1 MRELRVVPC
10 RACATAL
17 VIYTSAT
24 TNRAWRAKIARLT
37 NTRKARRLDGPPSR
51 DFDSPMPDKPHP
63 APGLGSSQSSPP
75 GGDAKHVTGETAPGA
90 TPARAMGQ
98 RNSDA
103 RDAMAEMAERAQL
116 ISQEAGTKIA
126 AAMKDVIGAAAGIA
140 GFAVESARDLVQ
152 YMVRRGQITQ
162 DEADKLI
169 RQAED
174 AHNRH
179 GRSGAAKAASERAA
193 PKPERPSRETARE
206 DAKPA
211 ASAAKRASG
220 ATAAAKPEKKPAA
233 KRAAA
238 KKSAAKPSAP
248 KKKR

>member
-1 MRELRVVPC
+1 
-10 RACATAL
+10 
-17 VIYTSAT
+17 
-24 TNRAWRAKIARLT
+24 
-37 NTRKARRLDGPPSR
+37 
-51 DFDSPMPDKPHP
+51 
-63 APGLGSSQSSPP
+63 
-75 GGDAKHVTGETAPGA
+75 
-90 TPARAMGQ
+90 MGQ
-98 RNSDA
+98 RSSDA
-103 RDAMAEMAERAQL
+103 RDAMIEMAERAQL

-174 AHNRH
+174 AHSRH
-179 GRSGAAKAASERAA
+179 GRSTGAKAPAERSAS
-193 PKPERPSRETARE
+193 KPERPSREVARE
-206 DAKPA
+206 ETKPA

-220 ATAAAKPEKKPAA
+220 ATAAAKPEKKPLA
-233 KRAAA
+233 KRPSGA
-238 KKSAAKPSAP
+238 KKSASKPSAP

>member
-1 MRELRVVPC
+1 
-10 RACATAL
+10 
-17 VIYTSAT
+17 
-24 TNRAWRAKIARLT
+24 
-37 NTRKARRLDGPPSR
+37 
-51 DFDSPMPDKPHP
+51 
-63 APGLGSSQSSPP
+63 
-75 GGDAKHVTGETAPGA
+75 
-90 TPARAMGQ
+90 MGH
-98 RNSDA
+98 RSSDA

-174 AHNRH
+174 AHGRH
-179 GRSGAAKAASERAA
+179 SRSNSKPAGERSA
-193 PKPERPSRETARE
+193 PKPERPSRESARE
-206 DAKPA
+206 ETKPA

-220 ATAAAKPEKKPAA
+220 ATAASKPEKKHPA
-233 KRAAA
+233 KHSSTA
-238 KKSAAKPSAP
+238 KKSQPKPSAP

>member
-1 MRELRVVPC
+1 
-10 RACATAL
+10 
-17 VIYTSAT
+17 
-24 TNRAWRAKIARLT
+24 
-37 NTRKARRLDGPPSR
+37 
-51 DFDSPMPDKPHP
+51 
-63 APGLGSSQSSPP
+63 
-75 GGDAKHVTGETAPGA
+75 
-90 TPARAMGQ
+90 MGQ
-98 RNSDA
+98 RSSDA

-174 AHNRH
+174 AHGRH
-179 GRSGAAKAASERAA
+179 GRSGASKGAAGERAA
-193 PKPERPSRETARE
+193 PKPERPSREFARE
-206 DAKPA
+206 ESKPV

-220 ATAAAKPEKKPAA
+220 ATAASKPEKKQPA
-233 KRAAA
+233 KRPAA
-238 KKSAAKPSAP
+238 KKSAPKPSAP

>member
-1 MRELRVVPC
+1 
-10 RACATAL
+10 
-17 VIYTSAT
+17 
-24 TNRAWRAKIARLT
+24 
-37 NTRKARRLDGPPSR
+37 
-51 DFDSPMPDKPHP
+51 
-63 APGLGSSQSSPP
+63 
-75 GGDAKHVTGETAPGA
+75 
-90 TPARAMGQ
+90 MGH
-98 RNSDA
+98 RTSDA

-126 AAMKDVIGAAAGIA
+126 AAMKDVIGTAAGIA

-174 AHNRH
+174 AHGRH
-179 GRSGAAKAASERAA
+179 ARSSAKATGERTS
-193 PKPERPSRETARE
+193 PKQERPSRESARE
-206 DAKPA
+206 EPKPA

-220 ATAAAKPEKKPAA
+220 ATAASKPEKKHPP
-233 KRAAA
+233 RVSGAA
-238 KKSAAKPSAP
+238 KKGTPKPSPP